1 MLTERT
7 VHKVDVNRKY
17 STC

>member
-7 VHKVDVNRKY
+7 VHKVHVKRTY
-17 STC
+17 ST